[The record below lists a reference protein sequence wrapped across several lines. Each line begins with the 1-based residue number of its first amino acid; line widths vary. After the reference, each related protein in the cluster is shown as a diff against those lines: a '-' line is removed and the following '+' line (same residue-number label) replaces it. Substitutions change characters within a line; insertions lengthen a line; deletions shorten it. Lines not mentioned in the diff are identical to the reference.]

1 MAVDI
6 VIIVVLGAAI
16 FAEARRGFL
25 FAVLDVVRVAL
36 AIGAGL
42 LGYAVFGVSLGS
54 FAGGV
59 AAFLVMAIGTV
70 LGASYLLKRTGLDP
84 EWGKTMVSRIGAGV
98 IGFGLGLAICVV
110 LIPVIGRA
118 EGLRRHVRESR
129 LAVPFLDYLP
139 RLHSIADRLNINL
152 PQINRRMKIEDES
165 VERSGMFAERIN
177 YTRLDGSTCIE
188 CGAQVEFKGYFRRGL
203 TVSPKFVCPECD
215 RTSDG
220 CQTYEGFHIMYDL
233 CPAVYTITGSV
244 IDCGVWPNDRP
255 VRAAGT
261 CPVCGTAGVP
271 LD

>member
-1 MAVDI
+1 MVVDI

-16 FAEARRGFL
+16 LAEARRGFL
-25 FAVLDVVRVAL
+25 FALLDIVRIAL

-42 LGYAVFGVSLGS
+42 LGYSIFGTTLGS
-54 FAGGV
+54 FAGGI
-59 AAFLVMAIGTV
+59 AAFLVLAIGTV
-70 LGASYLLKRTGLDP
+70 LGTSNLIKRFGLDP
-84 EWGKTMVSRIGAGV
+84 EWGRTVVSRIGAGIV
-98 IGFGLGLAICVV
+98 GFGLGMAICAVV
-110 LIPVIGRA
+110 VPVIGRA

-139 RLHSIADRLNINL
+139 RLYGIADRLNVNL
-152 PQINRRMKIEDES
+152 PQISRRMKIEDES

-188 CGAQVEFKGYFRRGL
+188 CGARVGFEGYVRRGL
-203 TVSPKFVCPECD
+203 TVSPKFVCPVCG

-220 CQTYEGFHIMYDL
+220 CQTYEGFHTMYDM
-233 CPAVYTITGSV
+233 CPAVYTMHGSV

-261 CPVCGTAGVP
+261 CPVCGTEGVP
-271 LD
+271 VN